1 MKQKKFYEA
10 FDLLYMAV
18 KEALYIS
25 QKEELYRMLFKDIYA
40 LSDDGLFDNDTI
52 RKITS
57 GNGTIHIRAMKHLCT
72 CEGFEIFRKK
82 IEEICLPGLSDQI
95 GILSKLYEICK
106 EPQNMPEEIL
116 QALGQCIGAEG
127 DYQISRAIGAVLV
140 CLNYSDYLENRGKGT
155 FFDIGFMRLASEN
168 ALPMHPKYITDMPDA
183 AAEEFIGRQEELE
196 KLSEE
201 IVDRKG
207 KLLVSAV
214 GGLGKTELV
223 KEFLQDLLK
232 TDTGKSGIE
241 VIAWIPYNGNDIRL
255 SMKQAMHLHCDL
267 EEVWNAVQEIVYDYG
282 DRMLL
287 VVDNI
292 ENTGN
297 DRYLNKLAA
306 LQCRILVTSR
316 QRSAMGFPEV
326 MYLQPLKMEECRNLF
341 YRHYSFEEYD
351 NETLNDIIELT
362 ARLTIMIV
370 FLAKVA
376 YLEGMSLR
384 ALYRQLVEKGFKL
397 SEEDVSCEHEKMQND
412 ETIIH
417 QMCILF
423 SLVNYQEGDKQIL
436 TYISVIPNLQFD
448 FSKAKKWFRIKRNS
462 SLMKLFHMGML
473 EHVTKNRA
481 HIYWMHS
488 VIAAAVRE
496 QQKEKLY
503 DLSRLFVGILSEEL
517 NTGPAFGRE
526 YEKAYLI
533 PFSWSVA
540 DIMEE
545 HWHEEEDMDFLTS
558 LFHVCFACSNYSLCE
573 KLINMVIAAQE
584 DSDRFPYMDLA
595 YSYRNKIDLLLQF
608 DRAAEASEIFA
619 KAEEL
624 FEKHNASEEERQIFN
639 YQYGILYQIRGN
651 YEKSRVYLAKCI
663 EAAENS
669 EEETREKDIATA
681 CSNMARMLVD
691 SGDFFEAY
699 DYIKRAIEVQGQD
712 DDDADL
718 MICYST
724 LAAICTEL
732 MNAGYRS
739 AYIQEAQDSY
749 HKVIEFRE
757 KKLGKHHADT
767 AVAYHDYAYFL
778 YVIEEYDE
786 ALKYN
791 DMAYSI
797 EEELFAEH
805 SITRMRSL
813 NTKALIIWEQGEYE
827 KANDIFDYII
837 ASSEKMSDDYLIDAA
852 DFAFNY
858 ARCLHDQGNDEKSKW
873 AYRKCLAIWS
883 ETLES
888 SNRKLAMAYQEYADC
903 LFSEGKISEALE
915 NYLLADENISE
926 DFYLKIDVLD
936 SIAAC
941 HILNSQTEEGLAEF
955 EELLRLLTKYGITDP
970 EVKYQFCNNLLCI
983 LDAESEEEMML
994 RESLI
999 DRIQEDEP
1007 VKEYVHTFLTD
1018 LEIKQNIQ

>member
-1 MKQKKFYEA
+1 
-10 FDLLYMAV
+10 
-18 KEALYIS
+18 
-25 QKEELYRMLFKDIYA
+25 
-40 LSDDGLFDNDTI
+40 
-52 RKITS
+52 
-57 GNGTIHIRAMKHLCT
+57 
-72 CEGFEIFRKK
+72 
-82 IEEICLPGLSDQI
+82 
-95 GILSKLYEICK
+95 
-106 EPQNMPEEIL
+106 
-116 QALGQCIGAEG
+116 
-127 DYQISRAIGAVLV
+127 
-140 CLNYSDYLENRGKGT
+140 
-155 FFDIGFMRLASEN
+155 
-168 ALPMHPKYITDMPDA
+168 
-183 AAEEFIGRQEELE
+183 
-196 KLSEE
+196 
-201 IVDRKG
+201 
-207 KLLVSAV
+207 
-214 GGLGKTELV
+214 
-223 KEFLQDLLK
+223 
-232 TDTGKSGIE
+232 
-241 VIAWIPYNGNDIRL
+241 
-255 SMKQAMHLHCDL
+255 
-267 EEVWNAVQEIVYDYG
+267 
-282 DRMLL
+282 
-287 VVDNI
+287 
-292 ENTGN
+292 
-297 DRYLNKLAA
+297 
-306 LQCRILVTSR
+306 
-316 QRSAMGFPEV
+316 
-326 MYLQPLKMEECRNLF
+326 
-341 YRHYSFEEYD
+341 
-351 NETLNDIIELT
+351 
-362 ARLTIMIV
+362 
-370 FLAKVA
+370 
-376 YLEGMSLR
+376 
-384 ALYRQLVEKGFKL
+384 
-397 SEEDVSCEHEKMQND
+397 
-412 ETIIH
+412 
-417 QMCILF
+417 
-423 SLVNYQEGDKQIL
+423 
-436 TYISVIPNLQFD
+436 
-448 FSKAKKWFRIKRNS
+448 
-462 SLMKLFHMGML
+462 MKLFHMGML

-488 VIAAAVRE
+488 VIAAAIRE

-503 DLSRLFVGILSEEL
+503 DLSRPFVGILSEEL

-573 KLINMVIAAQE
+573 KLIDMVIAVQE

-608 DRAAEASEIFA
+608 DRAAEASEVFA

-712 DDDADL
+712 EDDADL

-837 ASSEKMSDDYLIDAA
+837 ASSEKMSDDYLIDVA

-955 EELLRLLTKYGITDP
+955 EELLKLLTKYDITDP

-983 LDAESEEEMML
+983 LDAESEEEVML
-994 RESLI
+994 KESLL
-999 DRIQEDEP
+999 DRIQKDEP
-1007 VKEYVHTFLTD
+1007 VKEYVHTFLTN
-1018 LEIKQNIQ
+1018 LKKK

>member
-1 MKQKKFYEA
+1 
-10 FDLLYMAV
+10 
-18 KEALYIS
+18 
-25 QKEELYRMLFKDIYA
+25 
-40 LSDDGLFDNDTI
+40 
-52 RKITS
+52 
-57 GNGTIHIRAMKHLCT
+57 
-72 CEGFEIFRKK
+72 
-82 IEEICLPGLSDQI
+82 
-95 GILSKLYEICK
+95 
-106 EPQNMPEEIL
+106 
-116 QALGQCIGAEG
+116 
-127 DYQISRAIGAVLV
+127 
-140 CLNYSDYLENRGKGT
+140 
-155 FFDIGFMRLASEN
+155 
-168 ALPMHPKYITDMPDA
+168 
-183 AAEEFIGRQEELE
+183 
-196 KLSEE
+196 
-201 IVDRKG
+201 
-207 KLLVSAV
+207 
-214 GGLGKTELV
+214 
-223 KEFLQDLLK
+223 
-232 TDTGKSGIE
+232 
-241 VIAWIPYNGNDIRL
+241 
-255 SMKQAMHLHCDL
+255 MKQAMHLHCDL
-267 EEVWNAVQEIVYDYG
+267 EGVWNAVQEIVYDYG

-292 ENTGN
+292 ENTGS

-341 YRHYSFEEYD
+341 YQHYSFEEYD

-488 VIAAAVRE
+488 VIAAAIRE
-496 QQKEKLY
+496 QQKGKLY
-503 DLSRLFVGILSEEL
+503 DLSRPFVGILSEEL

-573 KLINMVIAAQE
+573 KLIDMVIAAQE

-619 KAEEL
+619 KVEEL

-651 YEKSRVYLAKCI
+651 YEKSRVYLSKCI

-837 ASSEKMSDDYLIDAA
+837 ASSEKMSDDYLIDVA

-858 ARCLHDQGNDEKSKW
+858 ARCLHDQGNGEKSKW

-994 RESLI
+994 RESLK

-1007 VKEYVHTFLTD
+1007 VKEYVHTFLID
-1018 LEIKQNIQ
+1018 FGKKQNIQ